1 MTEDKKP
8 TNADL
13 LNAITKLNKDM
24 NKGFAEV
31 KKQMKDEFEAID
43 DRFNDLEFKLNIG
56 KNIDQERLYN
66 SISGIDTEE
75 GE

>member
-31 KKQMKDEFEAID
+31 KKEMKDEFGAID
-43 DRFNDLEFKLNIG
+43 DRFNDLEFKLNID